1 MASFG
6 SLVLAIIDVF
16 IRARQGQAGRLLARP
31 LKSFEVVVTS
41 HDGRAIHSAA
51 RGALQSRAIGLPQ
64 VLAIAG
70 YVGGFAG
77 VLNFSDVPPRVG
89 LAAVEIGEAID
100 VRQLP
105 AGQ

>member
-1 MASFG
+1 M
-6 SLVLAIIDVF
+6 IDVF
-16 IRARQGQAGRLLARP
+16 IRARQGQAGCLLARP

-41 HDGRAIHSAA
+41 HDGRAIHA

-70 YVGGFAG
+70 YIGGFAG

-89 LAAVEIGEAID
+89 LAAIEIGEAID